1 MLTIER
7 HRFDELDAG
16 RRETLRQLASA
27 EFDRFPI
34 VRKTAWAVPAW
45 SFLGMQH
52 GQLACFH
59 HLVLRQVRFDGQ
71 PVQVAGLNNLVT
83 LPACRGQG
91 LATRLL
97 EETTPAWFDA
107 LGALRPA
114 AVRRCAGSLLPSPG
128 LATGRLDGALR
139 AARRRAHLAGQLD
152 AAGPCRHCRR
162 TGLDRFVRPAVVS
175 GGKPARPQENVVA

>member
-34 VRKTAWAVPAW
+34 VRETAWAVPAW
-45 SFLGMQH
+45 SILGMQH

-107 LGALRPA
+107 LGARCGLLLCADALLGYYRRLGWRQVA
-114 AVRRCAGSLLPSPG
+114 STVRYAQPGGERTWQANCMLLDPVGTAGEPG
-128 LATGRLDGALR
+128 LIDL
-139 AARRRAHLAGQLD
+139 
-152 AAGPCRHCRR
+152 C
-162 TGLDRFVRPAVVS
+162 GLPW
-175 GGKPARPQENVVA
+175 